1 MNEKTKHEYRDDRL
15 HRRDLDPDPVE
26 QFREWFDAASTA
38 ISELPE
44 AMTLATADAGGRP
57 SARLVLLK
65 GIEQGA
71 FTFFTNYDSRKSI
84 ELAENP
90 RASLVF
96 WWPPLQRQ
104 VRVDG
109 VVERVTE
116 EESDRYFAT
125 RPRGSQLG
133 AWASNQSG
141 TISEETLEERL
152 AEAERRFGDGDVPR
166 PPHWGGFRVIP
177 DAIEFWQGRPDRLHD
192 RFLYRRENGNWVID
206 RLAP

>member
-15 HRRDLDPDPVE
+15 RRRDLDPDPVE
-26 QFREWFDAASTA
+26 QFRKWFEAASAA
-38 ISELPE
+38 ISQLPE
-44 AMTLATADAGGRP
+44 AMTLATADASGRP
-57 SARLVLLK
+57 SARLILLK
-65 GIEQGA
+65 GIERGA
-71 FTFFTNYDSRKSI
+71 FTFFTNYDSRKSS

-90 RASLVF
+90 RAALVF

-104 VRVDG
+104 VRVEG
-109 VVERVTE
+109 TVERVSE
-116 EESDRYFAT
+116 EESDLYFAT

-141 TISEETLEERL
+141 TISEETLEQNL
-152 AEAERRFGDGDVPR
+152 AEAEERFGDGLVPR

-177 DAIEFWQGRPDRLHD
+177 EAIEFWQGRPDRLHD
-192 RFLYRRENGNWVID
+192 RFLYRRDDGTWVIE